1 MSISQREY
9 RDVANRRR
17 TGFNDRLPRTM
28 PAAPERHA
36 RKCVVCKHPDREK
49 IEAAFLS
56 WTSPQAIAS
65 EFNLA
70 HREYVHRHVR
80 ATGLDQLRRYKLSC
94 AAEMIVEHVA
104 SVEVKARDVLKAV
117 YVTSNIDD
125 VGNWRK
131 PPRVVKP
138 RKSNRHNAMRLET
151 LANA

>member
-28 PAAPERHA
+28 PPAPERHS
-36 RKCVVCKHPDREK
+36 RKCVVCNHRDREK
-49 IEAAFLS
+49 IEAAFLC

-65 EFNLA
+65 EFNLV

-94 AAEMIVEHVA
+94 AAEMIVEHAA
-104 SVEVKARDVLKAV
+104 SVEVQARDVLKAV
-117 YVTSNIDD
+117 YVVSHLDE
-125 VGNWRK
+125 VGNWRN

-138 RKSNRHNAMRLET
+138 RNSNRHKLVRLET